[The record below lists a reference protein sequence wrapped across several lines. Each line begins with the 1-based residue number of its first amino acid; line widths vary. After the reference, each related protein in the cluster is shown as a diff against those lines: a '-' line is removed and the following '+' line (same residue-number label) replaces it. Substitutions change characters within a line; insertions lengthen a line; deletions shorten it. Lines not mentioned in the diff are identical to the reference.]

1 MRHSIYVIILS
12 VVLPHSVTWAQS
24 DAFGRLFTT
33 PEQRIILNKLRDQ
46 HKAGE
51 YAPVSNTEKT
61 EETETP
67 SDYYFNG
74 YIKQNGRTKKVWVEK
89 KGKILKSVDFKPKDR
104 SKVDFSFSEGD
115 VTLKPGQVF
124 SPSANKV
131 NEKYK
136 HTEGI
141 TP

>member
-1 MRHSIYVIILS
+1 MRHSIYTILFLFMLPCS
-12 VVLPHSVTWAQS
+12 AVLAQS
-24 DAFGRLFTT
+24 DGFGRLFTT
-33 PEQRIILNKLRDQ
+33 PEQRATLNKLREQ
-46 HKAGE
+46 EKIGQ
-51 YAPVSNTEKT
+51 YAPPKQEEV

-74 YIKQNGRTKKVWVEK
+74 YIKQNGRTKEVWVEK
-89 KGKILKSVDFKPKDR
+89 KGKILKSVDFKPKGS
-104 SKVDFSFSEGD
+104 SKMDFKFSEGD

-124 SPSANKV
+124 SPSEKKV

-136 HTEGI
+136 HIERP